1 MLGGITRMR
10 LLHLIK
16 RHPIALTGIVLS
28 YALSYGAARYSQ
40 MLIHRVSFA
49 GDTRY
54 HWIDTGS
61 RFMWSP
67 LGVLVPVSY
76 FVFTPLRWSES
87 LVWRFVPRKY
97 GFTH

>member
-1 MLGGITRMR
+1 MRMR

-16 RHPIALTGIVLS
+16 RHPIALTIIVLW

-49 GDTRY
+49 GDARY
-54 HWIDTGS
+54 HCIDTSG

-76 FVFTPLRWSES
+76 YLFTPLRWSES
-87 LVWRFVPRKY
+87 LAWRFIPREY
-97 GFTH
+97 GFTNQAA